1 MNIEVSTLAH
11 SMLADLH
18 NNNNNYGKAI
28 PGHIPR
34 VPPNIR
40 NINRAA
46 YDPKV
51 LSIGPYHH
59 GKPGLQ
65 AMEDH
70 KKRYLREFLTYMP
83 GELEKLEK
91 LNSLIYSVRTLEEKL
106 LSLYNQP
113 LNIERD
119 DFIKMIVLDG
129 CFILR
134 LLIKIRVR
142 LESEADAIF
151 EVVPLLRRDLLLL
164 ENQLPFFIL
173 EKLYEL
179 IPKPNSIQ
187 PFPTLKEMAFAYLT
201 MKLSTDPIALN
212 NLEAYHL
219 LHFYDLILL
228 PKPRDHLIFESNQN
242 APSTVPQAS
251 KQEEPGIK
259 ITAKKAD
266 NFLEV
271 PFVEGKLQISC
282 LEIKDVAIPIF
293 RNLIAF
299 EQCCPTAGNHL
310 TDTRF
315 MDLMV

>member
-1 MNIEVSTLAH
+1 
-11 SMLADLH
+11 MLADLH
-18 NNNNNYGKAI
+18 YGKAI

-70 KKRYLREFLTYMP
+70 KKRYLREFLTCMP
-83 GELEKLEK
+83 GEQEKLEK
-91 LNSLIYSVRTLEEKL
+91 LDSLIYSVRTLEEEL
-106 LSLYNQP
+106 LSLYSQP
-113 LNIERD
+113 LNFERD

-151 EVVPLLRRDLLLL
+151 EVRYLLPLLRRDLLLL

-187 PFPTLKEMAFAYLT
+187 PFPTLKEIAFAYLT
-201 MKLSTDPIALN
+201 MKLSTDPVALN

-219 LHFYDLILL
+219 LHLYDLILL
-228 PKPRDHLIFESNQN
+228 PKPRDPLILELNQN
-242 APSTVPQAS
+242 APSTMPRAS
-251 KQEEPGIK
+251 KLKEAGIK

-266 NFLEV
+266 NFLEAS
-271 PFVEGKLQISC
+271 FVEGKL
-282 LEIKDVAIPIF
+282 
-293 RNLIAF
+293 
-299 EQCCPTAGNHL
+299 
-310 TDTRF
+310 
-315 MDLMV
+315 